1 MTSADTKE
9 LLQYLEEHPD
19 VRELLSSAE
28 KRAILPFLCSDY
40 DRIAYLLR
48 NPWIDLEK
56 IIGIADGVMNISPDT
71 GANELLNILCMNSA
85 RLMNA
90 HAATCR
96 TWDPRR
102 KTMIAGGSFNWTAE
116 RVEEI
121 DQEDSIAGRVIS
133 TKQPYCVPDISQE
146 PRYKEKEKILAQGI
160 NSMIALP
167 IQLYDYEGGERMEVL
182 VGTLQIYFKDKN
194 KEFFPQQVKLITSVV
209 SRFSYVFAQKRKQ
222 ALQKRAQIIQDSRKA
237 LIAVMKRTQSLDQV
251 LSTLVAK
258 IAETIHVK
266 RCALFSIE
274 HDASGGSIAV
284 LIAGY
289 PLEPL
294 AHSYGVTLSFAE
306 HPAFE
311 EVCRTGQALRID
323 DAQNDPR
330 VSATRD
336 LYRSLHIHNVYFVP
350 LKDEN
355 EAVTNV
361 LVLDGE
367 GSNPIEKDDL
377 SFFKSLIQDIEL
389 CIQASLRSQERHD
402 FYNLML
408 SFGAI
413 AKVYAKKLAAPGAS
427 PEELQNLYR
436 KLYTS
441 MLAVNDIITDRIPF
455 AQKEMFNV
463 NEVIAERLEAYYFPP
478 QIAIEQNIQG
488 WGLVIN
494 ADRKKVGRI
503 IGNLVDNAHRKLTEL
518 QEGVLKIHL
527 CSEGPY
533 AVIEIGNTGAMPPRA
548 VERFVQNSGPAHGG
562 GPGDN
567 GGQGL
572 TIVKLFTVMHNG
584 IVEVDCPPG
593 ADWTTFRVK
602 LPLQ

>member
-1 MTSADTKE
+1 MTSAETKE
-9 LLQYLEEHPD
+9 LLDYLEEHPA
-19 VRELLSSAE
+19 VLELLRSEE
-28 KRAILPFLCSDY
+28 KRGILPFLCSDY

-56 IIGIADGVMNISPDT
+56 IIGIADGVMNLSPDT
-71 GANELLNILCMNSA
+71 GANELLSILCMNTA

-90 HAATCR
+90 YAATCR

-102 KTMIAGGSFNWTAE
+102 KTMIAGGSYNWTAE

-121 DQEDSIAGRVIS
+121 DQEDSIAGRVIH
-133 TKQPYCVPDISQE
+133 TKQPYCVPDISTE

-160 NSMIALP
+160 NSMVALP
-167 IQLYDYEGGERMEVL
+167 IQLYDYEGGERTEVL
-182 VGTLQIYFKDKN
+182 VGTLQIYFKEKN
-194 KEFFPQQVKLITSVV
+194 REFFPQQVKLITSVV

-237 LIAVMKRTQSLDQV
+237 LIAIMKRTQSLDQV
-251 LSTLVAK
+251 LSSLVAK
-258 IAETIHVK
+258 IAETIHIK

-274 HDASGGSIAV
+274 HDAPGDNIAV

-289 PLEPL
+289 PLEPF
-294 AHSYGVTLSFAE
+294 AHSYGATLSFAE

-311 EVCRTGQALRID
+311 EVCRTGQPLRID

-336 LYRSLHIHNVYFVP
+336 LYRSLQIHNVYFVP

-367 GSNPIEKDDL
+367 DSNPIEKDDL

-413 AKVYAKKLAAPGAS
+413 AKVYAKKLAAPGTG
-427 PEELQNLYR
+427 PEELQSLYR

-463 NEVIAERLEAYYFPP
+463 NDVIAERLEAYYFPP
-478 QIAIEQNIQG
+478 QITIEQNIQG

-503 IGNLVDNAHRKLTEL
+503 IGNLIDNAHRKLTEL

-527 CSEGPY
+527 GSEGPY
-533 AVIEIGNTGAMPPRA
+533 AVIEIGNTGSMPPRA
-548 VERFVQNSGPAHGG
+548 VERFLQDSGPAHGN
-562 GPGDN
+562 PGD

-584 IVEVDCPPG
+584 IVEVDCPTG